1 MNPLQPRVLTKSE
14 RLLMIVDEL
23 LSQCQL
29 RSVLGSSDDIGGR
42 IQVAGAEPTLDRGPF
57 QIL

>member
-23 LSQCQL
+23 LSQCQF
-29 RSVLGSSDDIGGR
+29 RSVLGSRDDIGGG
-42 IQVAGAEPTLDRGPF
+42 IQVAGAEPTLDRGSF
-57 QIL
+57 